1 MTRLLLV
8 DDHASFRQALGF
20 LLAREPDMEV
30 VGQAGTVA
38 EAAAMDANADVAL
51 VDLELPDGTGEA
63 VIEALRARNPAIAV
77 FVLTA
82 SVDRARFARAVE
94 AGAAGVIQKNVG
106 VGDIVEA
113 IRKIRDGEP
122 LISAREVLDLMQLAT
137 RERVQRARSDEIRS
151 RLTPREREILQALA
165 EGHGNKEIA
174 RRLHITV
181 ETQRT
186 HMVNILSKL
195 EAHSQL
201 QALVQ
206 ALRHDIVEIR

>member
-8 DDHASFRQALGF
+8 DDHASFRQALAF
-20 LLAREPDMEV
+20 LLSREPDMEV

-38 EAAAMDANADVAL
+38 EAAAMDANAHVAA

-63 VIEALRARNPAIAV
+63 VIEALRVRNPGLAV

-82 SVDRARFARAVE
+82 SVNRVRFARAVE
-94 AGAAGVIQKNVG
+94 AGAAGVVQKNVG
-106 VGDIVEA
+106 VPEIVAA

-122 LISAREVLDLMQLAT
+122 LMSAREVLDLMQLAT

-186 HMVNILSKL
+186 HMVNILTKL